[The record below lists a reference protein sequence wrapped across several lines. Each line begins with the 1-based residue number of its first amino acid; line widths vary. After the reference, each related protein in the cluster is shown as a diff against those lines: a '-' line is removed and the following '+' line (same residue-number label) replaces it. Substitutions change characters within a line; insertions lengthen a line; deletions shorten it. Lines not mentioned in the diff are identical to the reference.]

1 MASASEIVEQML
13 SRLTEE
19 DSACSLK
26 LPSGSSVALIVNN
39 LGGLSVMEMYICARE
54 AIKQLGKLLE
64 CAIYLNLK

>member
-1 MASASEIVEQML
+1 MASASEIIEQML

-54 AIKQLGKLLE
+54 AIKQLGSKLLK
-64 CAIYLNLK
+64 CAIY